1 MNQVSLYQI
10 KHKATLNNY
19 FYHWYLYS
27 FYFYNIRMHHNIR
40 ILIYHLS
47 SWLFETRLEE
57 FLLNENNI
65 HKIWK
70 ELTPFEREY
79 IEEFLRYDELPSYE
93 KVEYLHEKYGIKK
106 ERFKKP
112 WEIESKIKLI
122 FQLEA
127 VPYPIKKI
135 LEKYLP

>member
-1 MNQVSLYQI
+1 VTENSSERNDNMEEKELKECLECSTKNELI
-10 KHKATLNNY
+10 KKMKIAGLRYTGL
-19 FYHWYLYS
+19 LKS
-27 FYFYNIRMHHNIR
+27 D
-40 ILIYHLS
+40 LVD
-47 SWLFETRLEE
+47 TLEE
-57 FLLNENNI
+57 FLLNKNNI

-127 VPYPIKKI
+127 VPYPIKK
-135 LEKYLP
+135 Y